1 MLISAHL
8 LRRIVL
14 ISITGSAVGIALLA
28 SPLGRIVD
36 RQLSSH
42 FQRVNYRREHHQLTR
57 LDIVECQL
65 LYNSI
70 AIAGRTVSPEAGAIV
85 WAYLHNEGKDLW
97 LDSSYLQTSPVIRR
111 SWQSLKLGE
120 SRQFS
125 LRRQAEDWRLS
136 YALNPF
142 SLRRDA
148 HEILLWQ
155 RMEFSSNPRV
165 RTTLNYGLGSV
176 KLPDALIHALHPQ
189 PFTVYSKWRVD

>member
-1 MLISAHL
+1 MLIGARV

-14 ISITGSAVGIALLA
+14 VIVTSIVAGIALLA

-36 RQLSSH
+36 RHLSGH
-42 FQRVNYRREHHQLTR
+42 FERINHRREHHQLTR

-70 AIAGRTVSPEAGAIV
+70 AIAGRIVSPEAGAIV

-97 LDSSYLQTSPVIRR
+97 LDNGYLQTSPVIQR
-111 SWQSLKLGE
+111 SWQSLKVGE
-120 SRQFS
+120 SRQFA
-125 LRRQAEDWRLS
+125 LRRQAEEWRLS

-155 RMEFSSNPRV
+155 RMEFSSNPGV

-189 PFTVYSKWRVD
+189 PFTVYSKWRVH